1 MSDNDWAQKRILIV
15 DDFETIRVLLKR
27 TLTDLGFKFIDEASD
42 GQEALGMLRK
52 SPGVYSVVITDWMMP
67 NMTGFDLLTY
77 CRKTEDLKS
86 IPIVMLTVESE
97 KHHIVQALRAGANGY
112 IVKPF
117 DQATLEYKL
126 TSIFNTIQGKN
137 KVS

>member
-1 MSDNDWAQKRILIV
+1 MSDWTQKRILIV

-27 TLTDLGFKFIDEASD
+27 TLNDLGFQFIDEASD
-42 GQEALGMLRK
+42 GQEALAILRQT
-52 SPGVYSVVITDWMMP
+52 PGVHSVVITDWMMP
-67 NMTGFDLLTY
+67 NMTGMELLSA
-77 CRKTEDLKS
+77 CRKSQDLKD

-97 KHHIVQALRAGANGY
+97 KNHIVQALRAGANGY

-117 DQATLEYKL
+117 DQTTLEYKL
-126 TSIFNTIQGKN
+126 TSIFATIQGKS